1 MAKRKFTTSQKR
13 KMIVLI
19 VLVCLLLTVTGI
31 TAVTVR
37 SIKIKKANKLN
48 GCSFSTQGFEEVKD
62 ARHLDEAV
70 IVFVNPDGKKGII
83 SLDGTITENAVHN
96 NIFTVSNTWGKTEV
110 VAEGPLSE
118 YLLIVDKNSGKIG
131 KKQYHKT
138 TVPEK
143 TAYWDE
149 EKGYLTWVN
158 SAGKTSEVRPSEV
171 SLSEG
176 LHPVSNSPKG
186 NGKYGF
192 INEFLFLKTEFIYDM
207 ACEYSEGLAAVRKGG
222 SWGYIDTKGFLAI
235 DFGFETADSNIAYSF
250 RNGLAPA
257 KKDGKYGII
266 DRDGN
271 TVVSF
276 NFEEILPGKDGK
288 YVAKKKG
295 VWGVLTVNEEL
306 FSKENTDYVPETED
320 LSSKIGKYKVKTSG
334 SSLNMRENPDINSK
348 IVTKITN
355 GEIIFVTEMKPGWA
369 YTVYNSKKGW
379 VSTEYIV
386 FVEK

>member
-1 MAKRKFTTSQKR
+1 MAKRKLTTSQKR
-13 KMIVLI
+13 KLI
-19 VLVCLLLTVTGI
+19 VLVVFACLLLVVTGI

-37 SIKIKKANKLN
+37 SIKIKRADKLN
-48 GCSFSTQGFEEVKD
+48 GCSFSTEGFEEVKD
-62 ARHLDEAV
+62 AQCLEETI
-70 IVFVNPDGKKGII
+70 IVFVNSDGKKGII
-83 SLDGTITENAVHN
+83 SLDGTITEKAVHN
-96 NIFTVSNTWGKTEV
+96 NIFTVSNTWEKTEI

-118 YLLIVDKNSGKIG
+118 YLLTVDKESAKIG
-131 KKQYHKT
+131 KKQYHKA

-149 EKGYLTWVN
+149 EKGYLTWIN
-158 SAGKTSEVRPSEV
+158 SAGKTSEVRPGEL
-171 SLSEG
+171 SLSPG
-176 LHPVSNSPKG
+176 LHPISNSPKG

-192 INEFLFLKTEFIYDM
+192 INEFLFLKTEFVYDM

-222 SWGYIDTKGFLAI
+222 SWGYIDTKGNLAI
-235 DFGFETADSNIAYSF
+235 DFGFETAGENTAYSF

-276 NFEEILPGKDGK
+276 NFEEILQGKDGK

-295 VWGVLTVNEEL
+295 DWGVLTVNEEL
-306 FSKENTDYVPETED
+306 FSQENTDYVPESED
-320 LSSKIGKYKVKTSG
+320 LNAKTGKYKIKTSG